1 MHTKLKSQI
10 RLIRWMIRRV
20 RLLEIRKHTCR
31 VSVIEIS
38 YTYRCIYKQISCFI
52 KQKQNMNFEDYKK
65 IKDIAKRYS
74 FLKELAIRHPEKTS
88 KEFFLAVFRK
98 ERYLDMRLTAIRG
111 YAVFATEKEIEP
123 LMKKMT
129 ELLRK
134 RPQTTPYNYQE
145 YEILRSAYLMPYLL
159 EKYGYTC
166 FKDFNQQLN
175 LQYDDMPD
183 LFKGIFTC
191 DENGNVIQLLSQQES
206 EERWKAIHDE
216 ILSKSK

>member
-1 MHTKLKSQI
+1 
-10 RLIRWMIRRV
+10 
-20 RLLEIRKHTCR
+20 
-31 VSVIEIS
+31 
-38 YTYRCIYKQISCFI
+38 
-52 KQKQNMNFEDYKK
+52 MNFEDYKK

-88 KEFFLAVFRK
+88 KEFFLAVFKK

-134 RPQTTPYNYQE
+134 CPQTTPYNYQE

-183 LFKGIFTC
+183 LFKGILTC

>member
-1 MHTKLKSQI
+1 
-10 RLIRWMIRRV
+10 
-20 RLLEIRKHTCR
+20 
-31 VSVIEIS
+31 
-38 YTYRCIYKQISCFI
+38 
-52 KQKQNMNFEDYKK
+52 
-65 IKDIAKRYS
+65 
-74 FLKELAIRHPEKTS
+74 
-88 KEFFLAVFRK
+88 
-98 ERYLDMRLTAIRG
+98 MRLTAIRG

-183 LFKGIFTC
+183 LFKGILTC
-191 DENGNVIQLLSQQES
+191 DENGNVINYFLNKNQKKDGKPYMMRFSQNPSKQLRSSRKQLNTVSHQPIIVS
-206 EERWKAIHDE
+206 
-216 ILSKSK
+216 

>member
-1 MHTKLKSQI
+1 MQYLLLK
-10 RLIRWMIRRV
+10 RNR
-20 RLLEIRKHTCR
+20 T
-31 VSVIEIS
+31 S
-38 YTYRCIYKQISCFI
+38 Y
-52 KQKQNMNFEDYKK
+52 E
-65 IKDIAKRYS
+65 
-74 FLKELAIRHPEKTS
+74 
-88 KEFFLAVFRK
+88 
-98 ERYLDMRLTAIRG
+98 
-111 YAVFATEKEIEP
+111 
-123 LMKKMT
+123 KMT

-183 LFKGIFTC
+183 LFKGILTC